1 MSTYSIVWE
10 TEGIEADNPFEAAK
24 EALDQIKSGYAIVF
38 TVLNEQTG
46 EMHSVDLSE
55 NVEDALSEM
64 RGYVSAFERN
74 QNKTNT

>member
-24 EALDQIKSGYAIVF
+24 EALDQIKNDYATVF

-55 NVEDALSEM
+55 NEEDALSEM
-64 RGYVSAFERN
+64 QCYVSAFERN
-74 QNKTNT
+74 KPK

>member
-10 TEGIEADNPFEAAK
+10 NEGIEADNPFEAAK
-24 EALDQIKSGYAIVF
+24 EALDQIKNDYATVF

-55 NVEDALSEM
+55 NENQALSDLVIYE
-64 RGYVSAFERN
+64 SAFEPKK
-74 QNKTNT
+74 QK